1 MNRRGLTGPTCFA
14 GENGEACSN
23 ILYENSTILDD
34 RHSSPIRREPRYLAK
49 PCKNTGFSAKFDMLG
64 KLAASETGVTWSK
77 RSGVFGLVIFPEFF
91 ENLKTQLFGRAS
103 KSALLQGY
111 PAKHVSLH

>member
-1 MNRRGLTGPTCFA
+1 MNHRLIVNGPTSFS
-14 GENGEACSN
+14 EKNGETCSN

-34 RHSSPIRREPRYLAK
+34 RHPSPIGGEPGYLAK

-77 RSGVFGLVIFPEFF
+77 RSGVFGLVM
-91 ENLKTQLFGRAS
+91 
-103 KSALLQGY
+103 
-111 PAKHVSLH
+111 